1 MRLAVCVVG
10 VLLPWATGFAP
21 SWSGGLA
28 RRSGSVP
35 GDRVRLRWIATTP
48 QQRARAAGAVQAT
61 ARDDDDDG
69 PNNKSLVSPIA
80 GASVSPD
87 GFVVFLSYTAAG
99 R

>member
-21 SWSGGLA
+21 SWSGGVPGDQLRLRWSA
-28 RRSGSVP
+28 TTICVP
-35 GDRVRLRWIATTP
+35 GDRLRRRLRV
-48 QQRARAAGAVQAT
+48 AGAVQAT
-61 ARDDDDDG
+61 RDDDDDG
-69 PNNKSLVSPIA
+69 PNNKRLVSPIA

-87 GFVVFLSYTAAG
+87 GFVVFLSYKAAG